1 MLTRAVC
8 LRLLRRLPLARTELS
23 LAILVAGVPRI
34 AAGLSRWHGL
44 VVVVVLMLVA
54 VVVAGA
60 VAAVGMVVSKRG
72 GGRLAALQ
80 LTSAARLDLFL
91 SAS

>member
-44 VVVVVLMLVA
+44 VVVVLMLVA